1 MAKVN
6 DAARE
11 RNALRRRRKLR
22 QVLGAAV
29 CVLVVLGAFSAVN
42 MSIDLVKK
50 AFDDTEERLVYEQR
64 LLYLVAL
71 DPVPFDNL
79 AEANKTTL
87 LTAAI
92 WDTIAQSGSDSFEH
106 DEVGAMYLP
115 TIDIDKTVAKLYGSE
130 FKFEH
135 QTFEDRSLVY
145 TYIEEKSAYLIPI
158 TSAISDYRPQ
168 VVKIK
173 REGDDRRVTVGYL
186 SQNGTGGEFIVGG
199 DSKPVKYYDY
209 IFTKMDGGYFLT
221 AIVDSEMKAES
232 SANSSTT
239 AQNAV
244 SIDPQDALQ
253 QEIVPEAVSSQ
264 STANAESTPAA

>member
-1 MAKVN
+1 MAKGN

-29 CVLVVLGAFSAVN
+29 CVLVVMGAFSAVN
-42 MSIDLVKK
+42 MGINLVKK
-50 AFDDTEERLVYEQR
+50 AFDDTEERLAYEQR

-115 TIDIDKTVAKLYGSE
+115 TIDIDKTVAKLYGPE

-135 QTFEDRSLVY
+135 KTFEDRSLVY
-145 TYIEEKSAYLIPI
+145 TYVEEKQAYLIPI

-168 VVKIK
+168 VAKIK
-173 REGDDRRVTVGYL
+173 REGDTRRVTVGYL

-209 IFTKMDGGYFLT
+209 IFTKMDGGYFLS

-232 SANSSTT
+232 STSTNSS

-244 SIDPQDALQ
+244 SVDPQDALQ
-253 QEIVPEAVSSQ
+253 QQVLPEIA
-264 STANAESTPAA
+264 TESTSASENAPTA